1 MKVRMIK
8 IIRKSMAFIST
19 IMIVAMVFLILD
31 IKPEYIQDAFA
42 WGPPN
47 NYGNPGYSYQQP
59 SMPTLVNMGT
69 YQSSNHS
76 YGANGGNDTLNSNTF
91 RRNDRD
97 SYGYAIY
104 VMTYKMDNDMYRSM
118 LKGNLTLETWTSAEF
133 RNNNIVADAEIKMR
147 AFLQIGNISGS
158 GLGRDDFTATVTATA
173 GSEQSRKGK
182 NFDEYKTTSTS
193 FSPSSAGQYIR
204 FGIVAKVECWRSGFP
219 TYSTSL
225 GQLNDIKMYLRVSSN
240 DHYAGFLSYGAGG
253 LNGGTNNVY
262 FHNQGSLHGTNV
274 SSIAGQSWCPTMV
287 NSHTG
292 GSGAGPYNPSVSS
305 ITSQSGSA
313 PSMNTVSVSPVGYN
327 NGSHTPSA
335 VVTGVPSIS
344 AISVGNI
351 PVPTIASG
359 ISPINNVIVNRENS
373 KNYQSTSNAAA
384 ATGLN
389 NLQLESFGAMMP
401 VDAYR
406 WKNPVSLN
414 PSLGNA
420 ANINIR
426 EGDGFLWAFPW
437 IEYNV
442 NSSGTIDRN
451 LSRGDGWG
459 GASAEVVVKFHTNGN
474 DMHIVFAPGRT
485 ISWYADKDSRIEI
498 VGSGRVFFYLMG
510 NNTLDISGDGWWHD
524 GNYIGTKNRETN
536 PRMFF
541 IAIGGNNYINFH
553 RIRSRCV
560 VYMPNGKTA
569 PQYAGENRLTIETN
583 DSNHEINGIAV
594 SDRINFSGSGNYKF
608 YKGGFPTTIHFNGQN
623 RSLNYFMDAPETP
636 LAGYQW
642 SHTGYKYD

>member
-1 MKVRMIK
+1 MAALLLKTIK
-8 IIRKSMAFIST
+8 KISSLIAIIVIVATLFVALDINHLAVSNNDMANAYAGSGNWRNT
-19 IMIVAMVFLILD
+19 IMTPGTYWLNNYCRNADWYTGWSSGGSGDYENTDTTLYINQGGSTGDRWGIHRVRLYYGADLTYAVSNQSYTYRFEADVHAANPDYNYITYTLRYYNGSTNVRTVSWRVWGD
-31 IKPEYIQDAFA
+31 TSRTAPDQGKGSTDSATYRYIQD
-42 WGPPN
+42 
-47 NYGNPGYSYQQP
+47 
-59 SMPTLVNMGT
+59 TVN
-69 YQSSNHS
+69 SLAH
-76 YGANGGNDTLNSNTF
+76 NS
-91 RRNDRD
+91 
-97 SYGYAIY
+97 I
-104 VMTYKMDNDMYRSM
+104 
-118 LKGNLTLETWTSAEF
+118 E
-133 RNNNIVADAEIKMR
+133 IEIKTNKDSGWANPRHMDLYARNMR
-147 AFLQIGNISGS
+147 MQIN
-158 GLGRDDFTATVTATA
+158 A
-173 GSEQSRKGK
+173 
-182 NFDEYKTTSTS
+182 NTS
-193 FSPSSAGQYIR
+193 Y
-204 FGIVAKVECWRSGFP
+204 
-219 TYSTSL
+219 Y
-225 GQLNDIKMYLRVSSN
+225 N
-240 DHYAGFLSYGAGG
+240 AGFVSHGG
-253 LNGGTNNVY
+253 GGFTGTGEYNVY
-262 FHNQGSLHGTNV
+262 YQNQGTLHGTSV
-274 SSIAGQSWCPTMV
+274 SAIAGQAWCPTMV

-292 GSGAGPYNPSVSS
+292 GSGGGPYTPSVNP
-305 ITSQSGSA
+305 ILSQSGSA
-313 PSMNTVSVSPVGYN
+313 PLMNDVTVVPVAYN
-327 NGSHTPSA
+327 NGDHTPSGVA
-335 VVTGVPSIS
+335 VVAPSIG
-344 AISVGNI
+344 AVAVGNI
-351 PVPTIASG
+351 PVP
-359 ISPINNVIVNRENS
+359 PIIDGLPLITTVDIDRTDTR
-373 KNYQSTSNAAA
+373 NYQSTSNAAA

-569 PQYAGENRLTIETN
+569 PQYPGENRLTIETN

-594 SDRINFSGSGNYKF
+594 SDRINFSGTGNYKF
-608 YKGGFPTTIHFNGQN
+608 YKGGFPTTIHFNGQD
-623 RSLNYFMDAPETP
+623 RALNYFMDAPETP
-636 LAGYQW
+636 LAGYKW
-642 SHTGYKYD
+642 SHTGYQYG